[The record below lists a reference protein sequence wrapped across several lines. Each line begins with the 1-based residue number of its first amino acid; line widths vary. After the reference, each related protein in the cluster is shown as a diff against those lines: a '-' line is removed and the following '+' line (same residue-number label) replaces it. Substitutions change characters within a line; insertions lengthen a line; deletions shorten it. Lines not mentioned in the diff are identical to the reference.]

1 MLNNKKGRMMRHP
14 YASLA
19 IFSLATAGVVS
30 ITKKTKKFFKEK
42 MKCVSDA
49 VKEIKE

>member
-1 MLNNKKGRMMRHP
+1 MLNGKKGRMMRHP

-19 IFSLATAGVVS
+19 FFGLAATGVVS

-42 MKCVSDA
+42 MRCVSDA
-49 VKEIKE
+49 VKDMKD

>member
-42 MKCVSDA
+42 VKCMSDA
-49 VKEIKE
+49 VKDITE

>member
-14 YASLA
+14 YAFLA
-19 IFSLATAGVVS
+19 VFSLATAGVVS

-42 MKCVSDA
+42 MKCVTDVMKD
-49 VKEIKE
+49 VKD